1 MVTNW
6 AYFYVSATFI
16 CSLLKRN
23 PVQTLRLVADVKV
36 RFISACRHRVE
47 SMFDVART
55 TEIPLRWR
63 CAVENP

>member
-1 MVTNW
+1 
-6 AYFYVSATFI
+6 
-16 CSLLKRN
+16 
-23 PVQTLRLVADVKV
+23 VADVKV

-55 TEIPLRWR
+55 TEIPLRGR